1 MEFALIIGSVIFL
14 FLLIGGNKKPQNP
27 RKSESDALRI
37 KIVIEESGKKKP
49 NRDPVDQKPALFRT
63 SQTNSPEHNTSDV
76 NRGLII
82 AEPWIGKILNGE
94 KVWEMR
100 GKRTKMRGPIA
111 LIKKGSKTIVGIC
124 HLDDVEGPFDSREL
138 ALNQSKHQVPSDIYE
153 SPDYKWRYAW
163 VLSEIEPLAQPVPY
177 KHASGSVI
185 WVKLDEEAINRLAA
199 ARTSQI
205 SAPASEAVDSYTESH
220 DPEFVRMIAVP
231 YARDGSYFC
240 RHQSSI
246 DGRYFIESKHGSL
259 EFTDYDEA
267 LDYMRN
273 MSVAR
278 WYRPTDQSTCEIVS
292 AVEWKALIED

>member
-14 FLLIGGNKKPQNP
+14 FLLIGGNQKPQKP

-49 NRDPVDQKPALFRT
+49 SRDPVDQKPALCRT
-63 SQTNSPEHNTSDV
+63 SQNNCSKHNASEIS
-76 NRGLII
+76 RGLII
-82 AEPWIGKILNGE
+82 AEPWIGKILNGG

-100 GKRTKMRGPIA
+100 GQRTKMRGPIA

-124 HLDDVEGPFDSREL
+124 NIDSVEGPFDNREL
-138 ALNQSKHQVPSDIYE
+138 ALHQSKHQVPSDIYE

-185 WVKLDEEAINRLAA
+185 WVKLDQDAVNRLAVA
-199 ARTSQI
+199 NSSQI
-205 SAPASEAVDSYTESH
+205 ATPHFDTDDSYTEPH
-220 DPEFVRMIAVP
+220 DPEFVRMITVP

-240 RHQSSI
+240 RHRSLIGGS
-246 DGRYFIESKHGSL
+246 YFIESKHGSL

-278 WYRPTDQSTCEIVS
+278 WCRPTDQSTCEILS